1 MITVDEALNIV
12 DNKTIS
18 SKKSTYLSV
27 QDALGYVLSQDVLS
41 PINMPPFRQSAMD
54 GYAIC
59 IHESEKYNLMGEI
72 KAGDR
77 KQMTLSIGE
86 AVRIFTGAPV
96 PDTANAVIMQEKVID
111 NGAEIELEI
120 APNIG
125 SNIRPFG
132 EQIKAGEVALKEGNL
147 INSAAIGFLSS
158 LGITSLKVHKKPSIG
173 ILVTGNELIEPGHPL
188 DYGQVYESNSLMLQN
203 SLYKTGYKNT
213 EIYKV
218 PDDYRST
225 LLLINQI
232 INNKDFL
239 IVSGGISVGDYDY
252 VGKALLEIKATQL
265 FYKVKQ
271 KPGKPLFFGKKDNTY
286 IFALPG
292 NPAAAL
298 TCFYV
303 YVWRCLERLSGNDDF
318 KPTTI
323 EAVSVSEI
331 NIKGDRFQFLKA
343 KFLNGKVEILEGQS
357 SAMLNTFA
365 VANALAYAP
374 ANLPKIEIGQKVKC
388 LLIP

>member
-18 SKKSTYLSV
+18 LKKSTYLSV

-111 NGAEIELEI
+111 NGTEIELEI

-158 LGITSLKVHKKPSIG
+158 LGITSVKVHKKPSIG

-203 SLYKTGYKNT
+203 ALYKTGYKNT

-298 TCFYV
+298 TCFYI
-303 YVWRCLERLSGNDDF
+303 YVWRCLERLSGNNNF
-318 KPTTI
+318 KPATI

-331 NIKGDRFQFLKA
+331 NTKGDRSQFLKA

-374 ANLPKIEIGQKVKC
+374 ANLAKIEIGQKVKC
-388 LLIP
+388 LMIP

>member
-158 LGITSLKVHKKPSIG
+158 LGITSVKVHKKPSIG

-203 SLYKTGYKNT
+203 ALYKTGYKNT

-252 VGKALLEIKATQL
+252 VGKALLEIEATQL

-298 TCFYV
+298 TCFYI
-303 YVWRCLERLSGNDDF
+303 YVWRCLERLSGNNNF
-318 KPTTI
+318 KPATI

-331 NIKGDRFQFLKA
+331 NTKGDRFQFLKA

-374 ANLPKIEIGQKVKC
+374 ANLAKIEIGQKVKC